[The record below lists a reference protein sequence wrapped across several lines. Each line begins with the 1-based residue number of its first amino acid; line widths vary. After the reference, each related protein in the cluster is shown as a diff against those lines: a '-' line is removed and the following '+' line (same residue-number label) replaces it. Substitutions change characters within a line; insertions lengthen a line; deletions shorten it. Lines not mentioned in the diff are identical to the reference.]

1 MHTDNEIRAFY
12 SGYRCQSSALVTVL
26 FPTGNDSTI
35 GLKVAPP
42 TVAAW
47 KLFAERMDYVSYY
60 FRELAGGTYNCRLIA
75 GSSQFS
81 LHSYGVALDLNPS
94 VNPRGLPFRSDI
106 PASLFDW
113 AEECVTAD
121 TDARIFQWG
130 GRWSNPDPMHFQIN
144 ASPNELAEGIKYP
157 MTDEQMA
164 ELKAYIDAKTA
175 TITAKVGQVP
185 RETWQYEG
193 QFSTD
198 NPEDN
203 AQRTLV
209 RVDKNT
215 KPPTPEA

>member
-1 MHTDNEIRAFY
+1 
-12 SGYRCQSSALVTVL
+12 
-26 FPTGNDSTI
+26 
-35 GLKVAPP
+35 
-42 TVAAW
+42 
-47 KLFAERMDYVSYY
+47 
-60 FRELAGGTYNCRLIA
+60 
-75 GSSQFS
+75 
-81 LHSYGVALDLNPS
+81 
-94 VNPRGLPFRSDI
+94 
-106 PASLFDW
+106 
-113 AEECVTAD
+113 
-121 TDARIFQWG
+121 
-130 GRWSNPDPMHFQIN
+130 MHFQIN